1 MESLTLKKIAHIENG
16 FDSKFGIPRQSG
28 LAKVESTV
36 VFEPPYNDINALRG
50 IEEYSHLWLIWGFS
64 EAERKEWSPTV
75 RPPRLGGN
83 KKVGVF
89 ATRSPFRPNPLGLS
103 SVKLKAVIKDKKG
116 RLCLVVLGA
125 DLKNNT
131 PIFDIKPYLSFTDCH
146 ETAVCGFSDSVREK
160 ELAVEFEEE
169 IKNGYNAELLKT
181 ITELIAQDPRPAY
194 IENDDR
200 VYGFKYNNFEIKFKV
215 TGNVATVKEIKNDKE

>member
-64 EAERKEWSPTV
+64 EAEREEWSPTV

-103 SVKLKAVIKDKKG
+103 SVKLEAVTKDKKG
-116 RLCLVVLGA
+116 RLCLKVLGA